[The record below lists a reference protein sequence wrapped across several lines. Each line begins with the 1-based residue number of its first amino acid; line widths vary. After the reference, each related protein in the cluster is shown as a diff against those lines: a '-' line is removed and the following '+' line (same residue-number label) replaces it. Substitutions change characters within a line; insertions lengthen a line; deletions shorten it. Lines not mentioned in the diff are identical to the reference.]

1 MRLSEIYKE
10 YPLVVTNEGSS
21 NINCKC
27 DHGSS
32 FVADAFNCIRNSRS
46 VLSKMFEGCEI
57 SDFGVYLVKIF
68 QENVWKY
75 VIVDDYVPVT

>member
-10 YPLVVTNEGSS
+10 YPLVVNNDGNS

-32 FVADAFNCIRNSRS
+32 FIADAFNCIKNCRS
-46 VLSKMFEGCEI
+46 VLSKMFEGC
-57 SDFGVYLVKIF
+57 
-68 QENVWKY
+68 
-75 VIVDDYVPVT
+75 